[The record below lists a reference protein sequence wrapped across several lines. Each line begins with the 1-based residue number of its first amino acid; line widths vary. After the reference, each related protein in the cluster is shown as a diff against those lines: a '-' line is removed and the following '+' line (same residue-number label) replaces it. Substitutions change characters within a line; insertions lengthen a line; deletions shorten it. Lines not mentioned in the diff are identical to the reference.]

1 MSAGLQ
7 SSAPSVEVLWV
18 YFTVQQ
24 GPNETPGEGEV
35 WGAGGGGDA
44 DCGENENR
52 ISNHL
57 T

>member
-1 MSAGLQ
+1 MKHQERVKSG
-7 SSAPSVEVLWV
+7 
-18 YFTVQQ
+18 
-24 GPNETPGEGEV
+24 
-35 WGAGGGGDA
+35 GAGGGGDA